1 MELLVDPDLMA
12 ISAHETRLVADAN
25 RAQALKASR
34 ADGGWG
40 DVNLLN
46 GCIEVMTII
55 MEVGYALP
63 ITMRA

>member
-1 MELLVDPDLMA
+1 MELLADPDLMA

-34 ADGGWG
+34 ADGGW